1 MSDIVKFEWDQPVEV
16 ALKYPD
22 PKIFESQWGGERA
35 MYSLT
40 DGRVMYLDSIG
51 AARIK
56 SLDIQPG
63 EMFFVVK
70 RKNGRLTDFVA
81 FREGQEPPAP
91 DHRWSASGPSKKPAY
106 KTPDLVANVAAR
118 NASSDLERQ
127 LAQSIDMVERR
138 KLEAKLNQHI
148 DAPAAETNGSERK
161 RTEVNGN
168 GASKPPRTKVPVNR
182 AVLEAVRMVQHAM
195 KETGEQWSDASKQ
208 DLVSTILITAQRE
221 GWMTMWETGE

>member
-56 SLDIQPG
+56 SLEIQPG
-63 EMFFVVK
+63 ELFFVVK

-91 DHRWSASGPSKKPAY
+91 DYRWSAPGPAKRPAY

-138 KLEAKLNQHI
+138 KLEAKLNAHI
-148 DAPAAETNGSERK
+148 DAPPA
-161 RTEVNGN
+161 NGN
-168 GASKPPRTKVPVNR
+168 GAVKPPRTKVPVNK
-182 AVLEAVRMVQHAM
+182 AVLDAVRMVQHAM

-221 GWMTMWETGE
+221 GWMTMWESAE

>member
-63 EMFFVVK
+63 ELFFVVK

-81 FREGQEPPAP
+81 FREGQEPPPTDQRQSAP
-91 DHRWSASGPSKKPAY
+91 AGPKRPTY

-118 NASSDLERQ
+118 NAAANGAPSDLERQ
-127 LAQSIDMVERR
+127 LAASIDMVERK
-138 KLEAKLNQHI
+138 KLEAKLNAHI
-148 DAPAAETNGSERK
+148 DAPPKISSAALNS
-161 RTEVNGN
+161 
-168 GASKPPRTKVPVNR
+168 PRTKVPVNR

-221 GWMTMWETGE
+221 GWMTMWEPAE